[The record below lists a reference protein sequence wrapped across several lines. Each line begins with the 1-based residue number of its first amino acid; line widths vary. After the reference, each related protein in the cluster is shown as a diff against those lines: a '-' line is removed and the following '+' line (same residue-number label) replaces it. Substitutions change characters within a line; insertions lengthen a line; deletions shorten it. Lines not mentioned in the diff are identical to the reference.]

1 MKQKIKE
8 IFKIASLPVVLAS
21 LCCFSPIIIV
31 LFGLGSVS
39 VASTLANDLYGNYA
53 WVFRLGGLGLLTVS
67 VIMYLR
73 RTKGICTLDEAKKRK
88 REIIN
93 IVGIVF
99 IVFVIGYVVFL
110 YGVLELIG
118 IFLKIW

>member
-1 MKQKIKE
+1 MTRLKE
-8 IFKIASLPVVLAS
+8 IFKIVSLPVVLAS

-31 LFGLGSVS
+31 LFGLGTVS

-53 WVFRLGGLGLLTVS
+53 WIFRLGGLALLVVS

-88 REIIN
+88 REIFN
-93 IVGIVF
+93 LVGIIL
-99 IVFVIGYVVFL
+99 IVSIIGYVVFL
-110 YGVLELIG
+110 YGFLELIG

>member
-1 MKQKIKE
+1 MRISFKE
-8 IFKIASLPVVLAS
+8 ILKITSLPVIAAS

-39 VASTLANDLYGNYA
+39 VASTLANNLYGNYA
-53 WVFRLGGLGLLTVS
+53 WVFRLGGLALLTTS
-67 VIMYLR
+67 VVVYLR
-73 RTKGICTLDEAKKRK
+73 RTKGICTLDEAKKQR

-93 IVGIVF
+93 IVGLVI
-99 IVFVIGYVVFL
+99 IAGVIGYVIFL
-110 YGVLELIG
+110 YGVLEIVG